1 MEFLDKAG
9 VTTLWNKIKSLIS
22 QETSKYLPLDGGGR
36 DIKTKIGLMQTYT
49 TTYSGTGVVAKVI
62 QF

>member
-22 QETSKYLPLDGGGR
+22 QETSKYLPLDGGEGY
-36 DIKTKIGLMQTYT
+36 KN
-49 TTYSGTGVVAKVI
+49 
-62 QF
+62 